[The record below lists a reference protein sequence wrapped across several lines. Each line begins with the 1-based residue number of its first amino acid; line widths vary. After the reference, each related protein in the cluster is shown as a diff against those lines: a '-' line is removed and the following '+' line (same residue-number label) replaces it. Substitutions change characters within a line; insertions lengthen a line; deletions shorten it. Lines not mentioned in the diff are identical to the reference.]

1 MPEKV
6 IPLDEDEADNSKPS
20 KGISFNGGKK
30 GKTNAAIDQRVKTAM
45 KRAQTNI
52 SSMAKVKDSSIDE
65 FEIEVFIKAKLL
77 EWDKDQTGQYS
88 AEEVA
93 AAMNELKEVQGA
105 LANLKWQLIGGA
117 GIATFGMVVAIF
129 VAFIAYSVSQVTTVG
144 DRGDMRAA
152 GGSKGVTVKTTP
164 SREDMFS
171 LQEALLYNEAANETS
186 RYWRVSDNVLRDLQT
201 VSFTTANDTFYQLEI
216 AEIIR
221 TDAAI
226 VSTESSLGDKLEIT
240 TAGGHRI
247 RVWELTGDMEV
258 KFLGGYWEILESED
272 EQRRLQDEDDEDP
285 EWDEVSDPG
294 DLWQPPVAR
303 RTKGSGGSS
312 YRTTVVACVGC
323 HTMSVDRRRQVPRQ
337 HHDECP
343 EWCYHEDMYDYICC
357 RDIRPHHS
365 LGMRAS
371 PWLILPSLFLR
382 CLQRI

>member
-247 RVWELTGDMEV
+247 RVWENTGHMEV
-258 KFLGGYWEILESED
+258 KFLGGHWEVLEQGDADERRLENEED
-272 EQRRLQDEDDEDP
+272 EDS
-285 EWDEVSDPG
+285 EWEEVANVG
-294 DLWQPPVAR
+294 DSLQPPAAR
-303 RTKGSGGSS
+303 RTKGHGGSW
-312 YRTTVVACVGC
+312 RGGAFVCVGC
-323 HTMSVDRRRQVPRQ
+323 HPGSIDRRRHSRSCIE
-337 HHDECP
+337 DGGS
-343 EWCYHEDMYDYICC
+343 WCYSEQHYDYYCC
-357 RDIRPHHS
+357 SGIRS
-365 LGMRAS
+365 S
-371 PWLILPSLFLR
+371 PWLILPALFLR
-382 CLQRI
+382 FWQRI